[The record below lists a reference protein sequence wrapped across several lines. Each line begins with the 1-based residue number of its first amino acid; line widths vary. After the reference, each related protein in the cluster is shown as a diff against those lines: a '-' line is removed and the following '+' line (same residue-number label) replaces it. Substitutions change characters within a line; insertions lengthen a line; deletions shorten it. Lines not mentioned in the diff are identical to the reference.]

1 MDGDKEANTEASN
14 ALIVRNQRAE
24 TKKNEA
30 TSLESLRETIL
41 ELKKSLNETDKK
53 RRENSKN
60 LDTWSV
66 KEKQSNKQE
75 QKKRTAGGGN
85 NYKKSENDDESIK
98 KRFNLINTC
107 LRSR

>member
-1 MDGDKEANTEASN
+1 MDGDKEAGS

-24 TKKNEA
+24 TKENGA

-41 ELKKSLNETDKK
+41 ELKKSLNETGKK

-75 QKKRTAGGGN
+75 QKKRTAGGRN
-85 NYKKSENDDESIK
+85 NYQKNENDDESIK